1 MMKRK
6 LAQSSPR
13 PPKKAHNGFET
24 EASGS
29 NAPLD
34 ANEEKLLKE
43 QNKAL
48 YHALQAK
55 NQEIASLKNQNKH
68 LEERQAHFDNTLGLV
83 KRKWDMLDEMLQ
95 LLLVRYGC
103 DTSVEEIANKV
114 KDEKP
119 PSEDKR
125 SLLQLLLG
133 EKEENRKKTLK
144 EEEEEEEEEE
154 PQKTTK
160 KRRRGK
166 ERMDVV
172 AEGEQGDKE
181 KEEQVKELQ
190 LQQKVDNAL
199 EERIAFT
206 KDVLIRLCDYSQAT
220 KEKNEEVYRSL
231 AEKAADA
238 ELAKENESLRNRMAR
253 LEENFEQLQF
263 HLSMVTGKQT
273 EYRDGW
279 LQSEQRLREVSLE
292 CEDAKFEL
300 QSLRMRSMRL
310 KEEVEY
316 LRKERAA
323 APSSSASSSAS
334 SFASA
339 SSGGNTEQ
347 RGGEIA
353 NDEMERLRDELSDSR
368 MREETRLN
376 EIKQLRHERTNVL
389 KEIAQLRSQVNN
401 PSDAVVVQSQ
411 SYQLLHREAQLA
423 VMDLETQRNMC
434 AQLQRNL
441 LTSTQQWRAEKEA
454 MEQNLTAQIEE
465 LMSEVS
471 KRDSTL
477 ARIRG
482 ERDSLA
488 FTLDQKKARQ
498 PSIKVI
504 AEYKHTITDLKGQ
517 VERLKQKCEAA
528 SQQQNGEKKNEE
540 DKEKE
545 TEMAGTQD
553 AEAYYLKSKITN
565 YKKQLQELTQKER
578 EWSEKYREVKI
589 LLECYQSQPKE
600 QRDLVELRKSEKLL
614 KEEKE
619 EVLARLQLCEN
630 DKQALEQ
637 DKESTKYQQLL
648 EQKKELSRALA
659 KSEQTIAQLSSQ
671 LEGQK
676 SQAEAWVQEIE
687 AIGSAYEDMQEQ
699 NTRLLNQLTE
709 KDDANTK
716 LMAERIKSEQLQH
729 LMKEEKNALLHK
741 MKLASEETTKLKE
754 VLSKETEKMKT
765 LESKLASMSLEAKQ
779 ASALLETYKRAARES
794 SEQLAELKIKYEHLN
809 RSMAEFKKKLDETL
823 ANLESQE
830 NKNSR
835 LEEDYQNVKRKLER
849 VTGRGTVDSM
859 LEEELASV
867 KKVLRCPVCN
877 DRLKDTVI
885 TRCMHVFCSPCI
897 QKNLSTRHR
906 KCPGCGKS
914 FGEKDV
920 QSIYLGFEQA

>member
-1 MMKRK
+1 
-6 LAQSSPR
+6 
-13 PPKKAHNGFET
+13 
-24 EASGS
+24 
-29 NAPLD
+29 
-34 ANEEKLLKE
+34 
-43 QNKAL
+43 
-48 YHALQAK
+48 
-55 NQEIASLKNQNKH
+55 
-68 LEERQAHFDNTLGLV
+68 
-83 KRKWDMLDEMLQ
+83 MLDEMLQ

-144 EEEEEEEEEE
+144 EEEEEEEEE

-190 LQQKVDNAL
+190 LQQKVDHAL

-238 ELAKENESLRNRMAR
+238 ELAKENENLRNRMAR

-263 HLSMVTGKQT
+263 HLSMVTGKQS

-323 APSSSASSSAS
+323 APSSSASSSVS
-334 SFASA
+334 SSASA

-401 PSDAVVVQSQ
+401 PPDAVVVQSQ

-676 SQAEAWVQEIE
+676 NQAEAWVQEIE